1 MSFPLEEDTNSVKAL
16 YLYSRPNLLVDCFN
30 RDSLYLGSITV
41 NDHCRTSNS
50 NGRTDKRMLEELK
63 PVVPEWYASY
73 EKQCK

>member
-1 MSFPLEEDTNSVKAL
+1 MRYEIFKFPNRKIVYENV
-16 YLYSRPNLLVDCFN
+16 VCFN

-41 NDHCRTSNS
+41 NDRCQDSNT
-50 NGRTDKRMLEELK
+50 NGRMDKRMLVELK